1 MRPRWRKVLADL
13 RSARSRFLIMS
24 VALAASITVVAAI
37 FTAYAILKR
46 EVPRNYIDTHP
57 ASAQLHMDAID
68 SALIEQ
74 VRKLPNVADVGA
86 SATLSARIEVAP
98 NQWMSLLLF
107 VIPDF
112 KQLRIN
118 AFRPESGAWPPPLG
132 SMLVER
138 SAMPLTG
145 AAVGDSIYVQT
156 DSFGWDVTPR
166 RDSGGKQALVIAGVV
181 HDAGLA
187 PAWQEQT
194 VYGYVTPETLATLG
208 ESGALDLLK
217 IVVSTGADDAKQI
230 QATAGTVADW
240 LQTNGHHV
248 HEIRIPPPLRHPH
261 QGQLNAVV
269 RMLQMFSLLAL
280 LLGAILCAT
289 IIGGLLAQQGRQIAI
304 MKAIGARSN
313 QIAGLYLGLVSVIGV
328 VSVAIALPLG
338 LRAGRAFVAVVAEL
352 LNLEIASYSVPGWL
366 PAGVIAVGLL
376 APVVTAL
383 IPILVASRRTVRE
396 AIDDHGV
403 AKNGAGFGA
412 LGRWLTRVGV
422 SDPGLTLALRTTFRR
437 RARLLMTLGLLAT
450 AGSMFIASINLK
462 IAWEDFVAQAV
473 AYQHYDL
480 ELRLQRPASKQRAID
495 LVAAT
500 SGVADAEIWNITA
513 AAIDQGSD
521 IDIVRT
527 YPDGGH
533 GGLSLR
539 SAPLQTHLVDVHLL
553 EGRWLDAADDDGIV
567 LNQMAHSSMFQN
579 VQVGQYLSLKIENRP
594 LRLRV
599 IGIARE
605 LLTPSAGY
613 VTAAT
618 YAAATSGT
626 EDANAIRIRFADTAP
641 SQATEMLVTALEREQ
656 IGVKTV
662 MTKQRVGAAQAGH
675 IYILVFAL
683 GFIATMMA
691 VVGTLGLASMLS
703 TSVIERTREL
713 GVMRAIGA
721 RRSDV
726 LKSVLGE
733 GLFAGLLSWL
743 IAIPLSI
750 PISAGV
756 GSVLASISNQPLSLT
771 LSPTAAGLWLALV
784 LVASAAASF
793 LPARRA
799 AQLTVRQ
806 TLAVT

>member
-13 RSARSRFLIMS
+13 RSARSRFLMMG
-24 VALAASITVVAAI
+24 VALTASVTVVAAI
-37 FTAYAILKR
+37 FTAYAILQR
-46 EVPRNYIDTHP
+46 EVPRNYIDTNP
-57 ASAQLHMDAID
+57 ASAQLHTEGVDT
-68 SALIEQ
+68 ALVQQ
-74 VRKLPNVADVGA
+74 VRKLPNVADAQA

-98 NQWMSLLLF
+98 DQWMSLQLF

-112 KQLRIN
+112 RQLRIN
-118 AFRPESGAWPPPLG
+118 AFRSESGAWPPPSG

-145 AAVGDSIYVQT
+145 AAVGDSISVQT
-156 DSFGWDVTPR
+156 EL
-166 RDSGGKQALVIAGVV
+166 GGKRKLVISGVV

-194 VYGYVTPETLATLG
+194 VYGYVTPETLTALG

-217 IVVSTGADDAKQI
+217 IVVSTGPDDARQI
-230 QATAGTVADW
+230 EATARSVADW
-240 LQTNGHHV
+240 LTKGGRRV
-248 HEIRIPPPLRHPH
+248 HEMRIPPPLRHPH
-261 QGQLNAVV
+261 QGQLNAVI
-269 RMLQMFSLLAL
+269 RMLQIFSLLAL
-280 LLGAILCAT
+280 LLGAILCAS
-289 IIGGLLAQQGRQIAI
+289 IVGGLLAQQGRQIAI

-313 QIAGLYLGLVSVIGV
+313 QIAGLYVGLVSVIGV

-338 LRAGRAFVAVVAEL
+338 LSAGRAFVAVVAEL
-352 LNLEIASYSVPGWL
+352 LNLEIASYAVPGWL

-376 APVVTAL
+376 APIVTAL

-403 AKNGAGFGA
+403 ARSSTGPNM
-412 LGRWLTRVGV
+412 LGRWLARVNV
-422 SDPGLTLALRTTFRR
+422 ADPGLTLAVRNTFRR
-437 RARLLMTLGLLAT
+437 RVRLLLTLGLLAT
-450 AGSMFIASINLK
+450 AGAMFVSSINLK

-473 AYQHYDL
+473 VYQHYDL
-480 ELRLQRPASKQRAID
+480 ELRLQRPASKQRVID
-495 LVAAT
+495 SVAANV
-500 SGVADAEIWNITA
+500 GVADVEIWNITS
-513 AAIDQGSD
+513 AAIDQGGD
-521 IDIVRT
+521 VDIVRT

-533 GGLSLR
+533 GGLVLR
-539 SAPLQTHLVDVHLL
+539 SAPPSTDLVEVQML
-553 EGRWLDAADDDGIV
+553 EGRWLDTVDDDAIV
-567 LNQMAHSSMFQN
+567 LNQMAHSSMFRD
-579 VQVGQYLSLKIENRP
+579 VQVGQYISLKVQDRP
-594 LRLRV
+594 LRKRV

-618 YAAATSGT
+618 YAAATNGT
-626 EDANAIRIRFADTAP
+626 EDANALRIRFGPSAASQITATIV
-641 SQATEMLVTALEREQ
+641 AALERNQ

-675 IYILVFAL
+675 IYILVCAL

-691 VVGTLGLASMLS
+691 VVGILGLASMLS
-703 TSVIERTREL
+703 TSVIERIREL

-721 RRSDV
+721 SNSDV
-726 LKSVLGE
+726 MKSVLGE
-733 GLFAGLLSWL
+733 GVFVGVLSWL

-756 GSVLASISNQPLSLT
+756 GGVLASISNQPLT
-771 LSPTAAGLWLALV
+771 LALAPAAAGLWLALV
-784 LVASAAASF
+784 LVASTAASF
-793 LPARRA
+793 VPARRA

>member
-1 MRPRWRKVLADL
+1 MRPRWRKVWADL
-13 RSARSRFLIMS
+13 HSARSRFLLMS

-37 FTAYAILKR
+37 FTAYAILSR
-46 EVPRNYIDTHP
+46 EVPRNYVDSNP
-57 ASAQLHMDAID
+57 ASAQLHMDGID
-68 SALIEQ
+68 SALIKQ
-74 VRKLPNVADVGA
+74 VGMLPNIADAEA

-107 VIPDF
+107 VVPDF
-112 KQLRIN
+112 RQLRIN
-118 AFRPESGAWPPPLG
+118 TFRPESGAWPPPLG
-132 SMLVER
+132 AMLVER

-145 AAVGDSIYVQT
+145 AAVGDSISVQT
-156 DSFGWDVTPR
+156 E
-166 RDSGGKQALVIAGVV
+166 SGGKRKLVIAGVV

-194 VYGYVTPETLATLG
+194 VYGYLNPETLTALG

-217 IVVSTGADDAKQI
+217 IVVSKGADDATQI
-230 QATAGTVADW
+230 QATAGSVADW
-240 LQTNGHHV
+240 LHENGHHV

-289 IIGGLLAQQGRQIAI
+289 IIGGLLAQHNRQIAI

-313 QIAGLYLGLVSVIGV
+313 QIAGLYLGLVGLIGI
-328 VSVAIALPLG
+328 VSVAISLPLG
-338 LRAGRAFVAVVAEL
+338 LRAGRAFVSVVAEL
-352 LNLEIASYSVPGWL
+352 LNLEIASYAVPGWL

-376 APVVTAL
+376 APVITAL
-383 IPILVASRRTVRE
+383 IPILIASRRTVRE

-403 AKNGAGFGA
+403 ARNGAGFGA

-422 SDPGLTLALRTTFRR
+422 SDPGLTLALRNTFRR
-437 RARLLMTLGLLAT
+437 RGRLLMTLGLLAT

-462 IAWEDFVAQAV
+462 MAWEDFVAQAI

-480 ELRLQRPASKQRAID
+480 ELRLQRPASKQRAIN

-500 SGVADAEIWNITA
+500 PGIADAEVWNITSA
-513 AAIDQGSD
+513 ALDQGSEV
-521 IDIVRT
+521 DIVRT

-539 SAPLQTHLVDVHLL
+539 SAPPRTRLVDLQPL
-553 EGRWLDAADDDGIV
+553 EGRWLDAADDEAIV
-567 LNQMAHSSMFQN
+567 LNQMAHSSMFRN
-579 VQVGQYLSLKIENRP
+579 VQVGQYVALKVHDRP

-626 EDANAIRIRFADTAP
+626 EDVNAIRIRFAGSAP
-641 SQATEMLVTALEREQ
+641 SQTTETLVAALEREQ

-683 GFIATMMA
+683 GFIAGMMA
-691 VVGTLGLASMLS
+691 IVGTLGLASMLG

-721 RRSDV
+721 RSSDV

-756 GSVLASISNQPLSLT
+756 GGVLASISNQPLTLT
-771 LSPTAAGLWLALV
+771 LSPAAAGLWLGLV
-784 LVASAAASF
+784 LIASAAASF

-799 AQLTVRQ
+799 TQLTVRQ